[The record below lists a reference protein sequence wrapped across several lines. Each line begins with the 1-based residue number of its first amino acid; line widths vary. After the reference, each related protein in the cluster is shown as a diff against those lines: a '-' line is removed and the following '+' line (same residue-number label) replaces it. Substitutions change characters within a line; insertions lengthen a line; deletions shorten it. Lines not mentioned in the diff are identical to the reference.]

1 MMETIRAAI
10 FDLDGT
16 LVDSMYVWSKVD
28 EDFLTQRGIP
38 VTEEYTDKMRSM
50 FFETAAAYTKDTYG
64 LEESVEEI
72 MQVWLD
78 MAHYEYANNVRAKKG
93 ALEFLLSMKEKGI
106 ALGMATSNNPYLLKP
121 CLDNNAGVELL
132 KHGMD
137 ESMVVGYGLIGQLCF
152 CPSIDEQ
159 LQVPLGDAA
168 DFLVL
173 YGIDGSPDNLFIS
186 CHRGRRQHRPA
197 QLQILVSSFPERDL
211 RGDTAVLCGLPC
223 CCLCPHVRDAAPFL
237 AREGLPFPFPIL
249 RPLYLNPIRGTPV
262 LYFQHNISS

>member
-72 MQVWLD
+72 MQIWLD
-78 MAHYEYANNVRAKKG
+78 MAHYEYANNVMAKKG
-93 ALEFLLSMKEKGI
+93 ALEFLLALKEKGI

-121 CLDNNAGVELL
+121 CLDNNGMSGIFDCICYTSEVGVNKSNPDIYLYTADKLGVKAKECVVFEDIIEGIKSAASVGMKTVAVYDPANELYLPELKKHSDRLIYSYDELL
-132 KHGMD
+132 D
-137 ESMVVGYGLIGQLCF
+137 E
-152 CPSIDEQ
+152 
-159 LQVPLGDAA
+159 
-168 DFLVL
+168 
-173 YGIDGSPDNLFIS
+173 
-186 CHRGRRQHRPA
+186 
-197 QLQILVSSFPERDL
+197 
-211 RGDTAVLCGLPC
+211 TAVQ
-223 CCLCPHVRDAAPFL
+223 
-237 AREGLPFPFPIL
+237 IM
-249 RPLYLNPIRGTPV
+249 
-262 LYFQHNISS
+262 S